1 MLKSVVHGADRW
13 MQGILPMPAHVRIR
27 ILLLIAVAA
36 ICGSVF
42 VVTEVQRRG
51 DASAF
56 EGYAAV
62 RELRDAAMQM
72 GLAFNE
78 ATLHGAEASGEV
90 ESGQAAVVRAVTEVR
105 ARHDAHGASERRLIA
120 TQARAATQL
129 GELANRA
136 LSGARGGRL
145 EERRDVLLER
155 FTTASDALLRELAHE
170 RSEARASA
178 ARRPVILV
186 VVLFVLFGVLHLLL
200 VERPASRERRQR
212 RSQVEFGDAMQV
224 ARSEAEAY
232 GVLSRHVERAAD
244 ALKVTVLNRNNSADR
259 LEPVTQVEAG
269 SAIAKGLDGATPDS
283 CLAVRLARTHQGRP
297 DDQPLL
303 TCEVCGKAPDQTTC
317 VPSLVGGEVVGSV
330 LVEHRKGLT
339 DERQRLVEDSVAEAA
354 PVIANLRNLA
364 IAELRAATDGLTGLP
379 NQRTV
384 HETLKRSAAQSGRTA
399 SPLAL
404 VVFDLDRFKEIN
416 DTYGHGKG
424 DEVLAAVGAVVAAT
438 VRASD
443 FVGRLGGE
451 EFAALLP
458 DTNRAG
464 AIEAAEK
471 LRAAIGRV
479 SVPRVDRHI
488 TASFGVAVMPD
499 DAGEPDLLLRVADR
513 ALYMAKSGGRDRVV
527 TMDPASESMP
537 S

>member
-1 MLKSVVHGADRW
+1 
-13 MQGILPMPAHVRIR
+13 MPAHVRIR
-27 ILLLIAVAA
+27 VLLLVAVAA
-36 ICGSVF
+36 ICASVF

-51 DASAF
+51 DATSF

-78 ATLHGAEASGEV
+78 ASLHGAEAAGEV
-90 ESGQAAVVRAVTEVR
+90 ESGQRALVRAVTEVQQTH
-105 ARHDAHGASERRLIA
+105 HDTHGVSERKLIE
-120 TQARAATQL
+120 QQVRAATGL

-136 LSGARGGRL
+136 LTGGDGARF

-155 FTTASDALLRELAHE
+155 FRIASDALLRQLAAE
-170 RSEARASA
+170 RSEARESA

-186 VVLFVLFGVLHLLL
+186 ILLSVLFGVLHLLL

-212 RSQVEFGDAMQV
+212 RAQVEFGDAMQV

-232 GVLSRHVERAAD
+232 AVLSRHVKRAAG
-244 ALKVTVLNRNNSADR
+244 ASKVTVLNRNNSADR
-259 LEPVTQVEAG
+259 LEPVTPVDAG
-269 SAIAKGLDGATPDS
+269 SAIAQGLDGATPDS
-283 CLAVRLARTHQGRP
+283 CLAVRLTRTHHQRP
-297 DDQPLL
+297 SDEPLL
-303 TCEVCGKAPDQTTC
+303 ACDVCGKTPEQTTC
-317 VPSLVGGEVVGSV
+317 VPSLVGGEVVGAV
-330 LVEHRKGLT
+330 LIEHHKGLT
-339 DERQRLVEDSVAEAA
+339 DERQRLVEGSVAEAA

-384 HETLKRSAAQSGRTA
+384 HETLKRSAAQAGRTT
-399 SPLAL
+399 SQLAL

-438 VRASD
+438 VRTSD

-458 DTNRAG
+458 STNREG

-471 LRAAIGRV
+471 LRAAIGRI
-479 SVPRVDRHI
+479 SVPRVDRPI

-499 DAGEPDLLLRVADR
+499 DAGEPELLLRIADR
-513 ALYMAKSGGRDRVV
+513 ALYVAKSAGRDRVE
-527 TMDPASESMP
+527 TIEQAPTSMP
-537 S
+537 A